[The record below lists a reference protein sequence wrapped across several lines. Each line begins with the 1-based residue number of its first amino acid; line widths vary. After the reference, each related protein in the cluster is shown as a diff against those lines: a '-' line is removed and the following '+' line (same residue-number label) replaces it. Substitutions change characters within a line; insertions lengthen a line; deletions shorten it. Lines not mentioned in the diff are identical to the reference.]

1 LALIPTTNKIIA
13 KLRPIVANHPKGTRI
28 NEVKPTILEV
38 LRQYLPE
45 ALDYITFSANLL
57 FSGKY
62 ATSLEAL
69 AKEGFYAKISQ
80 TPYNADGYLAGVERR
95 QTDYRN
101 LIAEFEHTP
110 NTVFI
115 LDPPYLSTDISSYA
129 GAQNWKLKDYLH
141 IVKALNTM
149 SQYVYFGSNK
159 GQLLDLFDFLANE
172 YDLPSPFND
181 TTRVIVSTSVNYSS
195 TYEDLMIFKY

>member
-1 LALIPTTNKIIA
+1 MLIF
-13 KLRPIVANHPKGTRI
+13 PKGTRI
-28 NEVKPTILEV
+28 NEVKTIILKI
-38 LRQYLPE
+38 LRQYPPE
-45 ALDYITFSANLL
+45 ALDYITLSANLL

-62 ATSLEAL
+62 ATGLEAL
-69 AKEGFYAKISQ
+69 AKDGFYAKISQ